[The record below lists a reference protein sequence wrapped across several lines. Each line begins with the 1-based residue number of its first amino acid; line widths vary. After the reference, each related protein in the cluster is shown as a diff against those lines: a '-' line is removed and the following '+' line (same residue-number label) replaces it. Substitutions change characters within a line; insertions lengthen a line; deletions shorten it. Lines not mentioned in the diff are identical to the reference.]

1 MEKKNSKGSGKGP
14 RDEMINQDV
23 NVGMKR
29 AESIDTLEAA
39 KGTAHNRVCKAQSPK
54 SIHTRTATCQM

>member
-1 MEKKNSKGSGKGP
+1 
-14 RDEMINQDV
+14 MINQDV

-54 SIHTRTATCQM
+54 SIHTQTATCQM

>member
-1 MEKKNSKGSGKGP
+1 MITQ
-14 RDEMINQDV
+14 DE

-39 KGTAHNRVCKAQSPK
+39 KGRTHKRACEAQSPNNVGK
-54 SIHTRTATCQM
+54 FEATAVAARLHRRE